1 MQCLRRDLD
10 GGVVMLVAVR
20 KPHWIVRQIVNI
32 GPHRRGQRTMAMT
45 GTQPRKPAEK
55 RQLTAEEADL
65 IKTLERLEGRK
76 LTEQEI
82 NLSLDQA
89 RAIGEL

>member
-1 MQCLRRDLD
+1 
-10 GGVVMLVAVR
+10 
-20 KPHWIVRQIVNI
+20 
-32 GPHRRGQRTMAMT
+32 MATT

-55 RQLTAEEADL
+55 RQLTADEADL

-76 LTEQEI
+76 PTEQEI